1 MFKKTS
7 FVLTAIA
14 TIVSGAVNAGTIS
27 PEVSSLIQSANA
39 SDKISVIVT
48 MKAKADLTNINENNK
63 SKRREKM
70 LNALKNNAIASQ
82 KALTAWLES
91 DNDIAGWKLLWM
103 INAVAT
109 ELPAGKIHQ
118 LAAREDV
125 DTITL
130 DAKIELQAETA
141 GTPTTAEWNLLAIN
155 ANSLW
160 DQGFTGQGV
169 VVASMD
175 TGVDNLHPDLDLKWR
190 GGDNSWF
197 DPYGEHTVPYDAN
210 GHGTQT
216 TGLMVG
222 GDTSG
227 STIGVAPNAQWI
239 AVKIFNDTDAA
250 SYSAIHQGFQWLM
263 DPDNDSATDDAPD
276 IVSNAWNLQASLN
289 SCDSEFQN
297 DINILRQA
305 DIAVLY
311 SAGNAGPDSDTSFSP
326 ANNDGTIATGAVDE
340 TLTVG
345 YFSSRGPSA
354 CSGGIYPHVA
364 APGMNVKTTDLTSGG
379 VILESY
385 AYKSGT
391 SFAVPHLAGA
401 MALLKSSDTTLSVSD
416 METAIQ
422 QSSVDAGVAGDD
434 NDYGWGLLDVAAAH
448 ASLTSTGGGGETQ
461 PVDNDGDSYMSDV
474 DCNDNDASIYP
485 GATEIKND
493 GIDQSC
499 NGYDLTIDITEAEY
513 SIKRD
518 KLSVTATSALGKDAN
533 LELDGYG
540 PMKWSKRKLN
550 WSISIRSIGGNPG
563 SVAVVG
569 LEGMEISLTTEK

>member
-1 MFKKTS
+1 MFNKTS
-7 FVLTAIA
+7 FILTVMAS
-14 TIVSGAVNAGTIS
+14 IVSASVNAGTIS
-27 PEVSSLIQSANA
+27 PEVSSLMQSANT

-48 MKAKADLTNINENNK
+48 MKAKADLTGINESNRR
-63 SKRREKM
+63 KRRTKI
-70 LNALKNNAIASQ
+70 LNALKNNANASQ
-82 KALTAWLES
+82 KGLTAWLES
-91 DNDIAGWKLLWM
+91 DKDVAGWKLLWM

-118 LAAREDV
+118 LAARDDV

-130 DAKIELQAETA
+130 DAKIKIQADST
-141 GTPTTAEWNLLAIN
+141 GTPTTAEWNLQAIN

-160 DQGFTGQGV
+160 DQGFTGQGI

-175 TGVDNLHPDLDLKWR
+175 TGVDNLHPDLATKWR

-197 DPYGEHTVPYDAN
+197 DPHGVYTLPHDAN

-222 GDTSG
+222 GGTSG
-227 STIGVAPNAQWI
+227 STIGVAPDAQWI
-239 AVKIFNDTDAA
+239 AVKIFDDAGG
-250 SYSAIHQGFQWLM
+250 STLSVIHQGFQWLL
-263 DPDNDSATDDAPD
+263 DPDNNSSTDDAPD
-276 IVSNAWNLQASLN
+276 IVSNAWNLQTSLN

-305 DIAVLY
+305 DIAVLF

-326 ANNDGTIATGAVDE
+326 ANNDGSIATGAVDE

-354 CSGGIYPHVA
+354 CSGGIYPQVT
-364 APGMNVKTTDLTSGG
+364 APGMNVKTTDLTFNG
-379 VILESY
+379 VIPDSY

-401 MALLKSSDTTLSVSD
+401 MALLKSSDNALTVTEI
-416 METAIQ
+416 ETAIQ
-422 QSSVDAGVAGDD
+422 QSTVDAGLAGDD
-434 NDYGWGLLDVAAAH
+434 NDYGWGLLDIAAAY
-448 ASLTSTGGGGETQ
+448 ASLGTGSGGTQ
-461 PVDNDGDSYMSDV
+461 PVDSDGDGYMADN

-485 GATEIKND
+485 GATEIKHD

-499 NGYDLTIDITEAEY
+499 NGYDLTIDIVEAQY
-513 SIKRD
+513 NIKRD
-518 KLSVTATSALGKDAN
+518 KLSVTATSALGKSAN

-540 PMKWSKRKLN
+540 AMKWNKKKLN
-550 WSISIRSIGGNPG
+550 WSISVRNIRGNPG
-563 SVAVVG
+563 SVVVVG
-569 LEGMEISLTTEK
+569 VEGMEISLTTEK

>member
-1 MFKKTS
+1 MFNKTS
-7 FVLTAIA
+7 FVLTAMA
-14 TIVSGAVNAGTIS
+14 SIVSASVNAGTIS
-27 PEVSSLIQSANA
+27 PEVSSLMQSANT

-48 MKAKADLTNINENNK
+48 MKAKADLTGINESNRR
-63 SKRREKM
+63 KRRTKI
-70 LNALKNNAIASQ
+70 LNALKNNANASQ
-82 KALTAWLES
+82 KGLTAWLES
-91 DNDIAGWKLLWM
+91 DKDVAGWKLLWM

-118 LAAREDV
+118 LAARDDV

-130 DAKIELQAETA
+130 DAKIKIQADST
-141 GTPTTAEWNLLAIN
+141 GTPTTAEWNLQAIN

-160 DQGFTGQGV
+160 DQGFTGQGI

-175 TGVDNLHPDLDLKWR
+175 TGVDNLHPDLATKWR

-197 DPYGEHTVPYDAN
+197 DPHGVYTLPHDAN

-222 GDTSG
+222 GGTSG
-227 STIGVAPNAQWI
+227 STIGVAPDAQWI
-239 AVKIFNDTDAA
+239 AVKIFDDAGG
-250 SYSAIHQGFQWLM
+250 STLSVIHQGFQWLL
-263 DPDNDSATDDAPD
+263 DPDNNSSTDDAPD
-276 IVSNAWNLQASLN
+276 IVSNAWNLQTSLN

-305 DIAVLY
+305 DIAVLF

-326 ANNDGTIATGAVDE
+326 ANNDGSIATGAVDE

-354 CSGGIYPHVA
+354 CSGGIYPQVT
-364 APGMNVKTTDLTSGG
+364 APGMNVKTTDLTFNG
-379 VILESY
+379 VIPDSY

-401 MALLKSSDTTLSVSD
+401 MALLKSSDNALTVTEI
-416 METAIQ
+416 ETAIQ
-422 QSSVDAGVAGDD
+422 QSTVDAGLAGDD
-434 NDYGWGLLDVAAAH
+434 NDYGWGLLDIAAAY
-448 ASLTSTGGGGETQ
+448 ASLGTGSGGTQ
-461 PVDNDGDSYMSDV
+461 PVDSDGDGYMADN

-485 GATEIKND
+485 GATEIKHD

-499 NGYDLTIDITEAEY
+499 NGYDLTIDIVEAQY
-513 SIKRD
+513 NIKRD
-518 KLSVTATSALGKDAN
+518 KLSVTATSALGKSAN

-540 PMKWSKRKLN
+540 AMKWNKKKLN
-550 WSISIRSIGGNPG
+550 WSISVRNIRGNPG
-563 SVAVVG
+563 SVVVVG
-569 LEGMEISLTTEK
+569 VEGMEISLTTEK

>member
-1 MFKKTS
+1 MFNKTS

-14 TIVSGAVNAGTIS
+14 TIVSGVVNAGTIS

-48 MKAKADLTNINENNK
+48 MKAKADLTGINDKNR
-63 SKRREKM
+63 SKRREKI
-70 LNALKNNAIASQ
+70 LRALQNNANTSQ
-82 KALTAWLES
+82 KALTAWLQS
-91 DNDIAGWKLLWM
+91 DKDVAGWKLLWM

-125 DTITL
+125 DTVKL
-130 DAKIELQAETA
+130 DAKIKIQAETA
-141 GTPTTAEWNLLAIN
+141 GTPTTAEWNLQAIN

-175 TGVDNLHPDLDLKWR
+175 TGVDNLHPDLALKWR
-190 GGDNSWF
+190 GGNNSWY
-197 DPYGEHTVPYDAN
+197 DPYGEHTVPHDTN

-222 GDTSG
+222 GDSSG
-227 STIGVAPNAQWI
+227 STIGVAPDAQWI
-239 AVKIFNDTDAA
+239 AVKIFNDADSA
-250 SYSAIHQGFQWLM
+250 SYSAIHEGFQWLM
-263 DPDNDSATDDAPD
+263 DPDNDAATDDAPD

-289 SCDSEFQN
+289 SCDSEFQE
-297 DINILRQA
+297 DINLLRQS
-305 DIAVLY
+305 DIAVLF
-311 SAGNAGPDSDTSFSP
+311 SAGNNGPSASTSLSP
-326 ANNDGTIATGAVDE
+326 ANNDGSIAIGAVDE

-354 CSGGIYPHVA
+354 CSGGLYPQVA
-364 APGMNVKTTDLTSGG
+364 APGMNVKTTDRTSGG
-379 VILESY
+379 VIPDSY

-401 MALLKSSDTTLSVSD
+401 MALLKSSDNSLSVTE
-416 METAIQ
+416 METAIH
-422 QSSVDAGVAGDD
+422 QSSVDAGSAGDD

-448 ASLTSTGGGGETQ
+448 ASLSPGGGGTQ

-474 DCNDNDASIYP
+474 DCNDNDASVYP
-485 GATEIKND
+485 GATEIKSD
-493 GIDQSC
+493 GVDQSC
-499 NGYDLTIDITEAEY
+499 NGYDLTIDIVEAQY
-513 SIKRD
+513 NIKRD
-518 KLSVTATSALGKDAN
+518 KLSVTATSALGKNAN

-540 PMKWSKRKLN
+540 AMKWSNKN
-550 WSISIRSIGGNPG
+550 AEWSITVRNIGGNPG
-563 SVAVVG
+563 SVVVVG
-569 LEGMEISLTTEK
+569 VEGMEISLTTEK

>member
-1 MFKKTS
+1 MFNKTS

-14 TIVSGAVNAGTIS
+14 TIVSGVVNAGTIS

-48 MKAKADLTNINENNK
+48 MKAKADLTNINENNR
-63 SKRREKM
+63 SKRRTNI
-70 LNALKNNAIASQ
+70 LNALKNNSKSSQ

-91 DNDIAGWKLLWM
+91 DKDVAGWKLLWM
-103 INAVAT
+103 INAIAT

-130 DAKIELQAETA
+130 DAKVKVQAEAA
-141 GTPTTAEWNLLAIN
+141 GTPTTAEWNLQAIN
-155 ANSLW
+155 ASSLW

-175 TGVDNLHPDLDLKWR
+175 TGVDNLHPDLALKWR

-197 DPYGEHTVPYDAN
+197 DPHGVYALPHDAN

-227 STIGVAPNAQWI
+227 STIGVAPDAQWI
-239 AVKIFNDTDAA
+239 AVKIFDDAG
-250 SYSAIHQGFQWLM
+250 SSTLSAIHQGFQWLL
-263 DPDNDSATDDAPD
+263 DPDNDAETDDAPD
-276 IVSNAWNLQASLN
+276 IVSNAWNLQTSLN

-297 DINILRQA
+297 DINILRQS
-305 DIAVLY
+305 DIAVLF
-311 SAGNAGPDSDTSFSP
+311 SAGNAGPNASTSLSP
-326 ANNDGTIATGAVDE
+326 ANNDGSIATGAVDE

-354 CSGGIYPHVA
+354 CSGGIYPQVA
-364 APGMNVKTTDLTSGG
+364 APGLNVKTTDLTFNG
-379 VILESY
+379 VIPDSY

-391 SFAVPHLAGA
+391 SYAVPHLAGA
-401 MALLKSSDTTLSVSD
+401 MALLKSSDNTLSVTD

-422 QSSVDAGVAGDD
+422 QSTVDAGTEGDD

-448 ASLTSTGGGGETQ
+448 TSLAGGGGGTQ

-485 GATEIKND
+485 AATEIKND
-493 GIDQSC
+493 GVDQSC
-499 NGYDLTIDITEAEY
+499 NGYDLTIDIAEAKY
-513 SIKRD
+513 TIKRD
-518 KLSVTATSALGKDAN
+518 TLSVTATSALGKKAN

-540 PMKWSKRKLN
+540 AMKWSNKNAN
-550 WSISIRSIGGNPG
+550 WSITVRNIGGNPG
-563 SVAVVG
+563 SVVVVG
-569 LEGMEISLTTEK
+569 VEGMEISLTTEK

>member
-1 MFKKTS
+1 MFNKTS
-7 FVLTAIA
+7 FILTVMAS
-14 TIVSGAVNAGTIS
+14 IVSASVNAGTIS
-27 PEVSSLIQSANA
+27 PEVSSLMQSANT

-48 MKAKADLTNINENNK
+48 MKAKADLTGINESNRR
-63 SKRREKM
+63 KRRTKI
-70 LNALKNNAIASQ
+70 LNALKNNANASQ
-82 KALTAWLES
+82 KGLTAWLES
-91 DNDIAGWKLLWM
+91 DKDVAGWKLLWM

-118 LAAREDV
+118 LAARDDV

-130 DAKIELQAETA
+130 DAKIKIQADST
-141 GTPTTAEWNLLAIN
+141 GTPTTAEWNLQAIN

-160 DQGFTGQGV
+160 DQGFTGQGI

-175 TGVDNLHPDLDLKWR
+175 TGVDNLHPDLATKWR

-197 DPYGEHTVPYDAN
+197 DPHGVYTLPHDAN

-222 GDTSG
+222 GGTSG
-227 STIGVAPNAQWI
+227 STIGVAPDAQWI
-239 AVKIFNDTDAA
+239 AVKIFDDAGG
-250 SYSAIHQGFQWLM
+250 STLSVIHQGFQWLL
-263 DPDNDSATDDAPD
+263 DPDNDSSTDDAPD
-276 IVSNAWNLQASLN
+276 IVSNAWNLQTSLN

-305 DIAVLY
+305 DIAVLF

-326 ANNDGTIATGAVDE
+326 ANNDGSIATGAVDE

-354 CSGGIYPHVA
+354 CSGGIYPQVT
-364 APGMNVKTTDLTSGG
+364 APGMNVKTTDLTFNG
-379 VILESY
+379 VIPDSY

-401 MALLKSSDTTLSVSD
+401 MALLKSSDNALTVTEI
-416 METAIQ
+416 ETAIQ
-422 QSSVDAGVAGDD
+422 QSTVDAGLAGDD
-434 NDYGWGLLDVAAAH
+434 NDYGWGLLDIAAAY
-448 ASLTSTGGGGETQ
+448 ASLGTGSGGTQ
-461 PVDNDGDSYMSDV
+461 PVDSDGDGYMADN

-485 GATEIKND
+485 GATEIKHD

-499 NGYDLTIDITEAEY
+499 NGYDLTIDIVEAQY
-513 SIKRD
+513 NIKRD
-518 KLSVTATSALGKDAN
+518 KLSVTATSALGKSAN

-540 PMKWSKRKLN
+540 AMKWSKKKLN
-550 WSISIRSIGGNPG
+550 WSISVRNIRGNPG
-563 SVAVVG
+563 SVVVVG
-569 LEGMEISLTTEK
+569 VEGMEISLTTEK

>member
-1 MFKKTS
+1 MFNKTS
-7 FVLTAIA
+7 FVLTAVA
-14 TIVSGAVNAGTIS
+14 TIVSAAVNAGTIS
-27 PEVSSLIQSANA
+27 PEVSSLIQSTNA

-48 MKAKADLTNINENNK
+48 MKAKADLTGINENNR
-63 SKRREKM
+63 SKRRAKI
-70 LNALKNNAIASQ
+70 LNALKNNANASQ
-82 KALTAWLES
+82 KALTAWLKS
-91 DNDIAGWKLLWM
+91 DNDVAGWKLLWM

-118 LAAREDV
+118 LAARNDV

-130 DAKIELQAETA
+130 DAKVKVQAESA
-141 GTPTTAEWNLLAIN
+141 GTPTTSEWNLQAIN

-160 DQGFTGQGV
+160 DQGFTGEGI

-175 TGVDNLHPDLDLKWR
+175 TGVDNLHPDLALKWR

-197 DPYGEHTVPYDAN
+197 DPHGVYTLPHDAN

-222 GDTSG
+222 GDSSG
-227 STIGVAPNAQWI
+227 STIGVAPGAQWI
-239 AVKIFNDTDAA
+239 AVKIFNDADSSTL
-250 SYSAIHQGFQWLM
+250 SAIHQGFQWLL
-263 DPDNDSATDDAPD
+263 DPDNNSATDDAPD
-276 IVSNAWNLQASLN
+276 IVSNAWNLQSSLN

-297 DINILRQA
+297 DINILRLS
-305 DIAVLY
+305 DIAVLF
-311 SAGNAGPDSDTSFSP
+311 SAGNAGPNSSTSLSP
-326 ANNDGTIATGAVDE
+326 ANNDGSIATGAVDE

-354 CSGGIYPHVA
+354 CSGGIYPQVS
-364 APGMNVKTTDLTSGG
+364 APGMNIKTTDRTSGG
-379 VILESY
+379 IFPDSY
-385 AYKSGT
+385 AYVQGT

-401 MALLKSSDTTLSVSD
+401 MALLKSSDNALSVTD

-422 QSSVDAGVAGDD
+422 QSTVDAGITGDD

-448 ASLTSTGGGGETQ
+448 ASLPTGGGGGAQ
-461 PVDNDGDSYMSDV
+461 PVDNDGDSYISDV

-493 GIDQSC
+493 GVDQSC
-499 NGYDLTIDITEAEY
+499 NGYDLTIDITEAQY

-518 KLSVTATSALGKDAN
+518 KLSVTATSALGKNAK

-540 PMKWSKRKLN
+540 PMKWSNKKSN
-550 WSISIRSIGGNPG
+550 WSITVRNIGGNPD

-569 LEGMEISLTTEK
+569 VEGMELSFITEK